1 MRCKQVQPGLSIVTR
16 ITRWSRHGRPIVLA
30 VYAITAL
37 SLAQEPASDFEGHLR
52 LGQYFLEKDAA
63 GRAVSE
69 FETAIRLAP
78 ETAEAHYNL
87 GNALRLWGDSSGAEK
102 ALRKALE
109 IQPRFPEAHF
119 VLGLLFGDR
128 VGSEHLGL
136 PEFEAAIAQKPN
148 YSEAHFNIGIIHWK
162 GGDTERALAAF
173 RRAAKEN
180 PESAEYRVRFGQ
192 TLAHLDQVAEAIA
205 ELKHAVALNPDS
217 FETHYQLGR
226 TLLKQNENKKAAE
239 RHLEIAKRLKQEGR
253 TAVASDQS
261 YLSYQQGLSA
271 LEQSRFQDAID
282 LLKEALEGADNV
294 STIRSVLGIAY
305 QRRGDL
311 VKAGEEFRRVI
322 ELDPGSPDGHLNY
335 GSLLMLNGDAAGAE
349 REFQECL
356 RIDPNFAEAH
366 YNLGLVLAT
375 RRRWEAAKASLT
387 TTLRLQPDHI
397 RARWNLARVLRDSG
411 DGAGALE
418 EYRKACSADRIL
430 VQACLEY
437 GELLGAGGETA
448 AAIAAWS
455 EALQHE
461 PTHLQIHEL
470 LVEALDQSG
479 QNAAAD
485 RQRRKFLLL
494 TENSNYRQGVH
505 ALDAGNF
512 EEAVGTF
519 RELLDSH
526 PELDEARRLLAAAL
540 FAKHEYAAAAVEY
553 GRLLETTSGDV
564 ELRLNLA
571 AALGQAGS
579 YIEAREEIERAL
591 RIKPD
596 SARAYHQMALTYWK
610 EGERPR
616 AIQFFHQARRLD
628 PSVTIP
634 Q

>member
-1 MRCKQVQPGLSIVTR
+1 M
-16 ITRWSRHGRPIVLA
+16 LA
-30 VYAITAL
+30 VYAMAAL
-37 SLAQEPASDFEGHLR
+37 SLAQEPASDFEAHLR
-52 LGQYFLEKDAA
+52 LGRYFLENDAA

-69 FETAIRLAP
+69 FETAARLAP
-78 ETAEAHYNL
+78 ERAEAHFNL
-87 GNALRLWGDSSGAEK
+87 GNALRLWGDAPGAEK

-119 VLGLLFGDR
+119 VLGLVFGDR

-136 PEFEAAIAQKPN
+136 SEFEAAITQKPS
-148 YSEAHFNIGIIHWK
+148 YAEAHFNIGIIHWK
-162 GGDTERALAAF
+162 AGETEGALAAF

-180 PESAEYRVRFGQ
+180 PESAEYRVRLGQ
-192 TLAHLDQVAEAIA
+192 TLAQLDQVVEAIA
-205 ELKHAVALNPDS
+205 ELKRAVALNPDS

-226 TLLKQNENKKAAE
+226 TLLKQNENKKAAQ
-239 RHLEIAKRLKQEGR
+239 RHLEIAKRLKQDGR

-261 YLSYQQGLSA
+261 HLSYQQGLSA
-271 LEQSRFQDAID
+271 LEQGLFQEAID
-282 LLKEALEGADNV
+282 LMTAALEGADNV
-294 STIRSVLGIAY
+294 STVRSALGIAH

-322 ELDPGSPDGHLNY
+322 ALDPDYPDGHLNY

-366 YNLGLVLAT
+366 YNLGLVLASG
-375 RRRWEAAKASLT
+375 RRWAAAKASLT

-411 DGAGALE
+411 DHTGALE
-418 EYRKACSADRIL
+418 EYQKACSADRTL

-437 GELLGAGGETA
+437 GELLDAGGETA
-448 AAIAAWS
+448 AAIAAWN
-455 EALQHE
+455 EALQQH
-461 PTHLQIHEL
+461 PTHQQLHEL
-470 LVEALDQSG
+470 LIGALEQSG
-479 QNAAAD
+479 QDTAAD

-494 TENSNYRQGVH
+494 TEKSNFQQGMQ

-512 EEAVGTF
+512 EQAVGTF
-519 RELLDSH
+519 RALLDLH
-526 PELDEARRLLAAAL
+526 PDLDEVRRRLAAAL
-540 FAKHEYAAAAVEY
+540 FANNEHEAAAVEY
-553 GRLLETTSGDV
+553 GRLLETAPDEA

-571 AALGQAGS
+571 AALGRTGS
-579 YIEAREEIERAL
+579 FAEARKEIERAL

-596 SARAYHQMALTYWK
+596 SARAYHQMALTYWE
-610 EGERPR
+610 EGERAR
-616 AIQFFHQARRLD
+616 AVQFFHQARRLD

>member
-1 MRCKQVQPGLSIVTR
+1 M
-16 ITRWSRHGRPIVLA
+16 VLA
-30 VYAITAL
+30 VYAIAAL

-52 LGQYFLEKDAA
+52 LGRYFLENDVT

-69 FETAIRLAP
+69 FEAAVRLAP
-78 ETAEAHYNL
+78 ERAEAHYNL
-87 GNALRLWGDSSGAEK
+87 GNALRLWGDAPGAEK

-109 IQPRFPEAHF
+109 IQPRFPETHF

-136 PEFEAAIAQKPN
+136 SEFEAAIAQKPS
-148 YSEAHFNIGIIHWK
+148 YAEAHFNIGIIHWK
-162 GGDTERALAAF
+162 AGETERALAAF

-180 PESAEYRVRFGQ
+180 PESAEYRVRLAQ
-192 TLAHLDQVAEAIA
+192 TLAQLDQVMEAIA
-205 ELKHAVALNPDS
+205 ELKRAVALNPDS

-226 TLLKQNENKKAAE
+226 TLLKQNENKKAAQ

-271 LEQSRFQDAID
+271 LEQGRFQEAID
-282 LLKEALEGADNV
+282 LLTAALEGADNV
-294 STIRSVLGIAY
+294 PTIRSALGIAY
-305 QRRGDL
+305 QHRGDS
-311 VKAGEEFRRVI
+311 VKASEEFRRVI
-322 ELDPGSPDGHLNY
+322 AFDPDSLDGHLNY
-335 GSLLMLNGDAAGAE
+335 GSLLMLNGDTAEAE

-366 YNLGLVLAT
+366 YNLGLVLAS
-375 RRRWEAAKASLT
+375 RRRWEAAKAALT
-387 TTLRLQPDHI
+387 TTLRLQPDHL

-437 GELLGAGGETA
+437 GALLDAGGETA

-461 PTHLQIHEL
+461 PTHLQLHEL
-470 LVEALDQSG
+470 LVKALDQSG
-479 QNAAAD
+479 QDAAAD

-494 TENSNYRQGVH
+494 TENSNYQQGVH

-512 EEAVGTF
+512 EQAVGTF
-519 RELLDSH
+519 RALLDLH
-526 PELDEARRLLAAAL
+526 PELVEARRRLAMAL
-540 FAKHEYAAAAVEY
+540 FANHEYAAAAVEY
-553 GRLLETTSGDV
+553 GRLLEAAPDDA
-564 ELRLNLA
+564 ELHLNLA
-571 AALGQAGS
+571 AALGRVGS
-579 YIEAREEIERAL
+579 FVEARKEIERAL

-596 SARAYHQMALTYWK
+596 SARAYHQMALTYWE
-610 EGERPR
+610 EGERSR
-616 AIQFFHQARRLD
+616 AMQFFHQARRLD

>member
-1 MRCKQVQPGLSIVTR
+1 MK
-16 ITRWSRHGRPIVLA
+16 LA
-30 VYAITAL
+30 VYAIAAL
-37 SLAQEPASDFEGHLR
+37 SLAQEPASDFEDHLR
-52 LGQYFLEKDAA
+52 LGRYFLENDAT

-69 FETAIRLAP
+69 FEAAVRLAP
-78 ETAEAHYNL
+78 ERAEAHYNL
-87 GNALRLWGDSSGAEK
+87 GDALRLWGDAPGAEK
-102 ALRKALE
+102 ALSKALE

-136 PEFEAAIAQKPN
+136 SEFEAAIAQKPN
-148 YSEAHFNIGIIHWK
+148 YSEAHFNVGIIHWK

-192 TLAHLDQVAEAIA
+192 TLAHLGQVAEAIA

-226 TLLKQNENKKAAE
+226 TLLKQNENKKAAQ

-271 LEQSRFQDAID
+271 LEQGRFQEAID
-282 LLKEALEGADNV
+282 LLTAALDGADNV
-294 STIRSVLGIAY
+294 STVRSALGIAY
-305 QRRGDL
+305 QRRGNL

-322 ELDPGSPDGHLNY
+322 ALDSGSPDGHLNY
-335 GSLLMLNGDAAGAE
+335 GSLLMSNGDAAGAE

-366 YNLGLVLAT
+366 YNLGLVLAS
-375 RRRWEAAKASLT
+375 RRRWEAAKAALT
-387 TTLRLQPDHI
+387 TTLRLQPDHL

-437 GELLGAGGETA
+437 GALLDAGGETA

-461 PTHLQIHEL
+461 PTHLQLHEL

-479 QNAAAD
+479 QDTAAD

-494 TENSNYRQGVH
+494 TENSNYQQGVH

-512 EEAVGTF
+512 EQAVGTF
-519 RELLDSH
+519 RALLDLH
-526 PELDEARRLLAAAL
+526 PELVEARRRLAMAL
-540 FAKHEYAAAAVEY
+540 FANHEYAAAAVEY
-553 GRLLETTSGDV
+553 GRLLEAAPDDA
-564 ELRLNLA
+564 ELHLNLA
-571 AALGQAGS
+571 AALGRAGS
-579 YIEAREEIERAL
+579 FVEARKEIERAL

-596 SARAYHQMALTYWK
+596 SARAYHQMALTYWE
-610 EGERPR
+610 EGERSR
-616 AIQFFHQARRLD
+616 AMQFFHQARRLD